1 MKSLYTASIV
11 TAVILQAPYAL
22 PLHAGAGD
30 DDLTPQEFFCRTV
43 NEDWLE
49 PASAAILAVKMSG
62 DTVACSG
69 SRKMLLPASTMKALT
84 TGLALHSLGPDYRFE
99 TRLGYSGEIDRGVLH
114 GDLYIIG
121 GADPTL
127 GSRNPVAEPV
137 ETVFRKW
144 KSFLDEAGIRSI
156 DGHIVGDSRFFD
168 STAEIDSWQWNDIG
182 TYYGTGTSGL
192 SFNENMQ
199 NINVTPGSAPGK
211 PLKISIGYPDL
222 PWMRYTFSCTTGEAG
237 TGNTL
242 YLFTS
247 PFSTEGEMRGSFA
260 IDRKTKTEQV
270 SNKFP
275 AYTCAWHFSRYL
287 SGCGISCSGG
297 AADLGRVFGLAPGR
311 AVVQD
316 SLTII
321 GTTYSPELS
330 SIASETNH
338 ESNNMF
344 AETLFKTIGR
354 EYCGEGTYDA
364 ALKASEGLLKE
375 LGAGTEGLHQADGSG
390 LSRQDSFSP
399 EFMCGF
405 LAAMMDSPSFS
416 CFAESLPQPGK
427 GTLSFLMGKYPPES
441 KSRIRMKSGSM
452 TGVRCYC
459 GYIIP
464 TEGSRDET
472 IVFTVMVNNYFG
484 SPRRLQT
491 FLEKLVYLLS
501 LEN

>member
-1 MKSLYTASIV
+1 MEYNRSCVTLRSMPFWCVGSPLSDPFGGPVLERIDSLEVARLLAWGASQGYLEA
-11 TAVILQAPYAL
+11 TGF
-22 PLHAGAGD
+22 HD
-30 DDLTPQEFFCRTV
+30 DDLVPWDPE
-43 NEDWLE
+43 NPEDDLDPE
-49 PASAAILAVKMSG
+49 SE
-62 DTVACSG
+62 T
-69 SRKMLLPASTMKALT
+69 SRKLRDIKA
-84 TGLALHSLGPDYRFE
+84 
-99 TRLGYSGEIDRGVLH
+99 V
-114 GDLYIIG
+114 
-121 GADPTL
+121 
-127 GSRNPVAEPV
+127 
-137 ETVFRKW
+137 
-144 KSFLDEAGIRSI
+144 LDEAGIRSI

-364 ALKASEGLLKE
+364 ALEASEGLLKE

-427 GTLSFLMGKYPPES
+427 GTLIFLLGKYPP
-441 KSRIRMKSGSM
+441 
-452 TGVRCYC
+452 
-459 GYIIP
+459 
-464 TEGSRDET
+464 
-472 IVFTVMVNNYFG
+472 
-484 SPRRLQT
+484 
-491 FLEKLVYLLS
+491 
-501 LEN
+501 